1 MAPAYEI
8 KGIKNFKGHE
18 GEPCS
23 QGSLYHGAK
32 KVAEWSDSST
42 GGPITVRFS
51 SDAEQKAFLPFARE
65 YLSGMPDVLG
75 TAYDLDKMNI
85 YGITEEAIERMSYA
99 AGELAMMTKLTKDHK
114 LVVTVPAKW
123 EGGEP
128 GIVSINCL
136 YTVSEVARIKK
147 EMPEIIEV
155 VNARFGAPLKE
166 GSAAHVAAEAKL
178 YASKCKT
185 QTIYVRR
192 IDGQDTV
199 WFLKRLFNPAVAK
212 LLREKYPDLVRIV
225 NEGAAK

>member
-42 GGPITVRFS
+42 GGPITVRFTS
-51 SDAEQKAFLPFARE
+51 ADEQKAFLPFARE
-65 YLSGMPDVLG
+65 YLSGMPDILG
-75 TAYDLDKMNI
+75 KPYDLENMNI

-99 AGELAMMTKLTKDHK
+99 AVELAQMVKLTKDHK
-114 LVVTVPAKW
+114 LIVTVPARW

-128 GIVSINCL
+128 GVVSINCL
-136 YTVSEVARIKK
+136 YTEAEVARIKK
-147 EMPEIIEV
+147 EMPEIIEI
-155 VNARFGAPLKE
+155 VNARFGAPLKV
-166 GSAAHVAAEAKL
+166 GTPVHAAAEAKM

-185 QTIYVRR
+185 QTIYVRL
-192 IDGQDTV
+192 IKGEESV
-199 WFLKRLFNPAVAK
+199 WFLKHAFSPAVAK
-212 LLREKYPDLVRIV
+212 HLRDKYPDLVRIV
-225 NEGAAK
+225 NENIGK